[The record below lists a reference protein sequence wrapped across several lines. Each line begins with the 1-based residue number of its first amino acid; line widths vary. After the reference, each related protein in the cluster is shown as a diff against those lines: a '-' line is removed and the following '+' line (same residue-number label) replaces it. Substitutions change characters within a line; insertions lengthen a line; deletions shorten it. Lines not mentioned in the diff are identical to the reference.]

1 MRGKMIVL
9 TLILLTIAVLVFGWF
24 LLQNLDLD
32 QAVGIANGLQ

>member
-32 QAVGIANGLQ
+32 QAEGIANGLQ